1 MRYAVTLAILLLTGC
16 ATATPPGSY
25 RVWQQLQVTQLA
37 GTYPDDWTIYGDSH
51 AAALHALEQ
60 WTEQQGIVLAPAH
73 LGRKNLLG
81 HTSLSK
87 LAGWIVLVDQ
97 DQPVNTRLYT
107 LLHELAHVYSP
118 ATLWPHP
125 EADEVFAEMV
135 ADQVCEGIGLH
146 VHPQTAAYLAARVPI
161 AEQGAIVGR
170 VERSI
175 DQTVEKLAAVVR
187 TAGGTRAAGNA
198 RASVPARSDAR
209 SRAAG
214 QQTYR

>member
-1 MRYAVTLAILLLTGC
+1 
-16 ATATPPGSY
+16 
-25 RVWQQLQVTQLA
+25 
-37 GTYPDDWTIYGDSH
+37 
-51 AAALHALEQ
+51 
-60 WTEQQGIVLAPAH
+60 
-73 LGRKNLLG
+73 
-81 HTSLSK
+81 
-87 LAGWIVLVDQ
+87 
-97 DQPVNTRLYT
+97 
-107 LLHELAHVYSP
+107 AHVYSP

-146 VHPQTAAYLAARVPI
+146 VQPQTAAYLAARVPI

-170 VERSI
+170 VEQSI

-198 RASVPARSDAR
+198 RASVRARSDVG